1 MLDIQ
6 SFLRRT
12 TVQLLARWL
21 NITPFILQ
29 EVFPCV
35 NYHIEEKKIYSVV
48 SNEGKRRVIF
58 QNEWNKGNVH
68 KDLKLVGSMGTKKC
82 KIQKANIILVFFL
95 NYFIIWLQQ
104 NTCSYWLF
112 SCDDWA
118 LQARC
123 PRHIQSVFNLIVV
136 IFMDIHVTVNWQLS
150 KMVSADHD
158 QCQLTVSW
166 VQVYNSLSWHVFKS
180 YPLTSC
186 WF

>member
-1 MLDIQ
+1 MFCASDIIMHDVFNSSCENKINLIISYKHNFTYMLDIQ
-6 SFLRRT
+6 SFPRRAT
-12 TVQLLARWL
+12 GQLLARWL

-104 NTCSYWLF
+104 NTRSDWLF

-118 LQARC
+118 LQARS
-123 PRHIQSVFNLIVV
+123 PRHYNLY
-136 IFMDIHVTVNWQLS
+136 
-150 KMVSADHD
+150 
-158 QCQLTVSW
+158 LTW
-166 VQVYNSLSWHVFKS
+166 
-180 YPLTSC
+180 
-186 WF
+186 